1 MRRSQPWLAAGV
13 LAFAAGIAAS
23 MAAGRAAA
31 VESDPL
37 PIPPAGS
44 RAAAV
49 RLYND
54 GVSLLLTK
62 DFRQAQQKFEA
73 ALAFDE
79 QLAVAHNNLAYV
91 LRMQGPHN
99 FEVSLTHY
107 NRAIALE
114 PKLAQAYMY
123 RGVLFMQRGDQA
135 RARQD
140 LERLRQLDAKLA
152 ADLARVIDGA
162 DDAQGRGGIAAQYD

>member
-1 MRRSQPWLAAGV
+1 MRRSRARLAAAV
-13 LAFAAGIAAS
+13 LAFAAGLSAS
-23 MAAGRAAA
+23 LAAGPAAA

-37 PIPPAGS
+37 PVPSAGS

-54 GVSLLLTK
+54 GVSLLLAK
-62 DFRQAQQKFEA
+62 EFRQAQQKFEA
-73 ALAFDE
+73 ALALDD

-91 LRMQGPHN
+91 LRMQGPQN
-99 FEVSLTHY
+99 FEISLTHY
-107 NRAIALE
+107 NRAIALD

-123 RGVLFMQRGDQA
+123 RGVLFTLRGDTA

-140 LERLRQLDAKLA
+140 LERLRQLDVKLA

-162 DDAQGRGGIAAQYD
+162 GEGDGRGGITAQYD